1 MAIAVEAPQ
10 KRPEHVEALRLQRAA
25 VLAFAACTAI
35 QRLRKEQ
42 DAGDQ
47 VAVEL
52 AALGLAEP
60 AAAVIEPRPAR
71 AAADGAGDGSSEV
84 S

>member
-1 MAIAVEAPQ
+1 M
-10 KRPEHVEALRLQRAA
+10 
-25 VLAFAACTAI
+25 LAFRPCTAL

-52 AALGLAEP
+52 APLGIAEP

-71 AAADGAGDGSSEV
+71 AAADGAGDGIRQV
-84 S
+84 CD